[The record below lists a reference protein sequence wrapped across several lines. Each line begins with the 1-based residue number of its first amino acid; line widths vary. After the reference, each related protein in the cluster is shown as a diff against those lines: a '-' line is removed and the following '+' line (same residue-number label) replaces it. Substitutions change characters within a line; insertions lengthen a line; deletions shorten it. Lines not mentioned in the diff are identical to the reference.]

1 MINIEIFEKK
11 FAIYF
16 EGIDT
21 KKFIEELSIYGNLN
35 KKFSAYD
42 YEVFLLRGNNYDFSE
57 KIISV
62 NPSSFFFLKDGSFAV
77 DYGHSIIHYQ
87 LVRTPKRIIIKV
99 KKQGFLRKFLS
110 MEYRSNLENLG
121 QIFHELVVVP
131 LMFFDRKKFLI
142 HASAVYD
149 NDSHQVIMF
158 GGTGGVGK
166 TSLELLLSQS
176 KRYSFFADDICV
188 VDEEGFAY
196 PNLSYPKIYGYNVLN
211 NKLLTTRDLLKKN
224 TLLSKIHWFLHYYL
238 RGPNKVRRKL
248 CPDCLFKGG
257 VRKQKAKIGKYY
269 ILFRTATVK
278 DICLVEV
285 PVTKVVEPTIQ
296 IIKNEYYTF
305 LRNIRWF
312 VVNSE
317 LANKKIDLQGF
328 NIAFSKEILENAL
341 KEAEIYILKIPLT
354 LSHNEF
360 LNKVRRIIGVE

>member
-1 MINIEIFEKK
+1 MMSVEIFGKK

-16 EGIDT
+16 DGIDS
-21 KKFIEELSIYGNLN
+21 KEFMEEISIYESSSN
-35 KKFSAYD
+35 KFNIYD
-42 YEVFLLRGNNYDFSE
+42 YEVVFLRNNNCTFSE
-57 KIISV
+57 EIISI

-87 LVRTPKRIIIKV
+87 LTKIPKKVTVKV
-99 KKQGFLRKFLS
+99 KQQSFLRKFLS

-121 QIFHELVVVP
+121 QIFHELIAVP
-131 LMFFDRKKFLI
+131 LMFFDKKKFLI

-149 NDSHQVIMF
+149 RDSNQVIMF

-166 TSLELLLSQS
+166 TSLELFLS
-176 KRYSFFADDICV
+176 KKEKYSFFADDICV
-188 VDEEGFAY
+188 IDNDGFVY
-196 PNLSYPKIYGYNVLN
+196 PNLSYPKIYGYNVMN
-211 NKLLTTRDLLKKN
+211 NKFLTTKDLLKN
-224 TLLSKIHWFLHYYL
+224 DTLLSKIHWFLHYYL

-248 CPDCLFKGG
+248 RPDYLFKGG
-257 VRKQKAKIGKYY
+257 IRRQKSKIGKYY

-278 DICLVEV
+278 DICLTDV

-296 IIKNEYYTF
+296 IIKNEYYAF

-317 LANKKIDLQGF
+317 LANKKIDLQEF
-328 NIAFSKEILENAL
+328 NVAFSKEILENAL
-341 KEAEIYILKIPLT
+341 KGAEIYVLKIPLT

-360 LNKVRRIIGVE
+360 LEKVGKIIGVE